1 MAVHDVL
8 ATPPVRAPAFP
19 TNLDWINTHGEA
31 LTLEGLR
38 GKIVLLDFWSYG
50 CINCQ
55 HVIPQLRALE
65 HQFPG
70 ELAIIGVHSGK
81 YTAERETER
90 IRAAARR
97 LSVMHPI
104 VNDRQYRIWRSFAV
118 RAWPTL
124 VFIDPTGAVLGSHA
138 GEFTAEMVAPL
149 VERLIA
155 THGAAGEINRQL
167 LAFPPDADPVSSG
180 TLRYPAKVA
189 VHGDLIAIADTGHHR
204 VLVGTLTG
212 VYGEGRDGGGR
223 RMVVTHIA
231 GDGVPGFAD
240 GLEAR
245 FNNPAGV
252 AFHGE
257 TVYIADTDNHSVR
270 ALSLTS
276 GAVRT
281 VAGTGQQ
288 IRTRRD
294 RAAGALSS
302 PWDVAIAGETVYVAM
317 AGTHQIFA
325 LRGSGTH
332 AGADV
337 VAGSGGEDIT
347 DGPAG
352 DALLAQPMGLVPSA
366 DGGRLYFVDAES
378 SSVRSLVVD
387 EPGAGRP
394 TGEVRTIVGTGLF
407 EFGDRDG
414 DSETTRLQHSQ
425 GITVHPSGRVMVAD
439 SYNDAVKW
447 VDPAAR
453 TSETYLRGFREPG
466 GLAYHAGRELLYV
479 ADTNA
484 HRIAVVDERT
494 RVVTTLEIAGAPT
507 A

>member
-1 MAVHDVL
+1 MAVHEIL

-19 TNLDWINTHGEA
+19 TNLDWINTGGEA
-31 LTLEGLR
+31 LTLEGLH

-55 HVIPQLRALE
+55 HVIPQLRELE
-65 HQFPG
+65 HRYQS
-70 ELAIIGVHSGK
+70 EVVVIGVHSGK

-90 IRAAARR
+90 IRSAARR
-97 LSVMHPI
+97 LGAMHPI
-104 VNDRQYRIWRSFAV
+104 INDRQYRIWRSFAV

-138 GEFTAEMVAPL
+138 GEFTAEMLAPL

-155 THGAAGEINRQL
+155 THDPAGEINRQL
-167 LAFPPDADPVSSG
+167 LAFPPDADPVPSG
-180 TLRYPAKVA
+180 VLRYPAKVA

-204 VLVGTLTG
+204 VLVGSLTG
-212 VYGEGRDGGGR
+212 VYGEGRGGGGR
-223 RMVVTHIA
+223 RMVVTHVA

-240 GLEAR
+240 GLEPR

-257 TVYIADTDNHSVR
+257 TLYIADTDNHAVR
-270 ALSLTS
+270 ALNLTS

-281 VAGTGQQ
+281 VAGTGHQL
-288 IRTRRD
+288 RTRRE

-302 PWDVAIAGETVYVAM
+302 PWDVAIAGENVYVAM
-317 AGTHQIFA
+317 AGTHQIWS
-325 LRGSGTH
+325 LRGSGAH

-347 DGPAG
+347 DGLAG
-352 DALLAQPMGLVPSA
+352 DALLAQPMGLTPSE

-378 SSVRSLVVD
+378 SSVRSLALQD
-387 EPGAGRP
+387 PGAGRP

-414 DSETTRLQHSQ
+414 DSETARLQHSQ
-425 GITVHPSGRVMVAD
+425 GVTIHPSGRLLVAD

-447 VDPAAR
+447 VDPIAR
-453 TSETYLRGFREPG
+453 TAETFVRGFREPA

-494 RVVTTLEIAGAPT
+494 SAVSTLEIAGAP
-507 A
+507 AA

>member
-1 MAVHDVL
+1 MAVHEIL

-19 TNLDWINTHGEA
+19 TNLDWINTGGEA

-55 HVIPQLRALE
+55 HVIPQLRELE
-65 HQFPG
+65 HRFPA
-70 ELAIIGVHSGK
+70 EVAIIGVHAGK
-81 YTAERETER
+81 YTAERETDR
-90 IRAAARR
+90 IRPAARR
-97 LSVMHPI
+97 LGVMHPI

-138 GEFTAEMVAPL
+138 GEFTAEMLAPL

-155 THGAAGEINRQL
+155 THEPAGEIDRQL
-167 LAFPPDADPVSSG
+167 LAFPPDADPVPSG

-189 VHGDLIAIADTGHHR
+189 VQGDLIAVADTAHHR
-204 VLVGTLTG
+204 VLVGSLTG
-212 VYGEGRDGGGR
+212 VYGEGREGGGR
-223 RMVVTHIA
+223 RMVVTHVA
-231 GDGVPGFAD
+231 GDGVPGFSD

-245 FNNPAGV
+245 FNSPAGV
-252 AFHGE
+252 AFQGE
-257 TVYIADTDNHSVR
+257 TLYIADIENHAVR
-270 ALSLTS
+270 ALSLVS
-276 GAVRT
+276 GGVRT
-281 VAGTGQQ
+281 VAGTGHQL
-288 IRTRRD
+288 RTRRE
-294 RAAGALSS
+294 RAAGAMSS
-302 PWDVAIAGETVYVAM
+302 PWDVAVAGDVVYVAM
-317 AGTHQIFA
+317 AGTHQIWA
-325 LRGSGTH
+325 LRGSGAH
-332 AGADV
+332 SGGDV

-352 DALLAQPMGLVPSA
+352 DALLAQPMGLTPSP
-366 DGGRLYFVDAES
+366 DGRRIYFLDAES
-378 SSVRSLVVD
+378 SSVRSLAVE
-387 EPGAGRP
+387 EPGTGRP
-394 TGEVRTIVGTGLF
+394 SGEVRTIVGTGLF
-407 EFGDRDG
+407 DFGDRDG
-414 DSETTRLQHSQ
+414 EGDTVRLQHAQ
-425 GITVHPSGRVMVAD
+425 GIAIHPSGRLLVAD

-447 VDPAAR
+447 VDPVAR
-453 TSETYLRGFREPG
+453 TSTTFLKGFREPG

-494 RVVTTLEIAGAPT
+494 GDVSSLEIAGAPN